1 MFRDRLIVLKDSGTH
16 SREKKRETRIICRSR
31 NSYTF
36 LPFLSFSFFP
46 EKPVPFRPCPG
57 GENFTFEPCAQA
69 SVNRISI
76 GYSLVIP
83 RYLVA
88 DTQEK
93 MPDPES
99 PRRTLEFPFLG
110 TQGETAQTQPAKTK
124 GI

>member
-1 MFRDRLIVLKDSGTH
+1 MVERGEERQELSAGAGIPIHFLLSSAFRFF
-16 SREKKRETRIICRSR
+16 ETQ
-31 NSYTF
+31 
-36 LPFLSFSFFP
+36 
-46 EKPVPFRPCPG
+46 PVPFRPCPG
-57 GENFTFEPCAQA
+57 GENFALEPCVQA
-69 SVNRISI
+69 SVNRNIDIS
-76 GYSLVIP
+76 YSLVIP